1 MQSRGNSAVAQKAV
15 AGNRVVFAK
24 SGILQ
29 VKASV
34 GLQILKGFAATA
46 RFPEQNV
53 ATFTFFIPWK
63 IEG

>member
-1 MQSRGNSAVAQKAV
+1 MQSRGNPGVAPKAV
-15 AGNRVVFAK
+15 AGKKVVFAK

-46 RFPEQNV
+46 RFPEPNV
-53 ATFTFFIPWK
+53 ATFTFSVPWK